1 MLHKTIPENVEAK
14 CAFPTML
21 PVKAK
26 IAADKIKHERKS
38 LFKAIAIGERVQTS
52 VWVQF
57 HWNKE

>member
-14 CAFPTML
+14 CAFPTIL

-52 VWVQF
+52 V
-57 HWNKE
+57 